1 MAVVAVKHKK
11 KDLVHIVQSSFGA
24 MLPPSLWLSEKSIL
38 NKDILG
44 VDLNNYQFFK
54 DKFFH
59 LCLGSGTMP
68 GSLNTALPWA
78 RNSRN
83 ITFEQEIRIYVL

>member
-1 MAVVAVKHKK
+1 
-11 KDLVHIVQSSFGA
+11 

-54 DKFFH
+54 DKILSPVLGQRDDAWVAEHGPAMGEEQQEYH
-59 LCLGSGTMP
+59 LFTGDQD
-68 GSLNTALPWA
+68 NT
-78 RNSRN
+78 
-83 ITFEQEIRIYVL
+83 

>member
-1 MAVVAVKHKK
+1 MLAHLKK

-44 VDLNNYQFFK
+44 VDLNNYQFCFVDLNNYHFFK
-54 DKFFH
+54 ENPFT
-59 LCLGSGTMP
+59 CAWAAGRYP
-68 GSLNTALPWA
+68 GH
-78 RNSRN
+78 
-83 ITFEQEIRIYVL
+83 